1 MKEYLATLD
10 VYVNCHISHFEERVI
25 DADSLDEAEDIAN
38 RIASAMEEE
47 LSIGRRGEDVWVNV
61 SDITEAH
68 EE

>member
-1 MKEYLATLD
+1 MKEYLVTLD

-25 DADSLDEAEDIAN
+25 DADSLDEAQKLADELADE
-38 RIASAMEEE
+38 MEKE

-61 SDITEAH
+61 SDITEEH

>member
-1 MKEYLATLD
+1 MNEYLVTLD

-38 RIASAMEEE
+38 RIADAMEEE

-61 SDITEAH
+61 SDITEEH
-68 EE
+68 